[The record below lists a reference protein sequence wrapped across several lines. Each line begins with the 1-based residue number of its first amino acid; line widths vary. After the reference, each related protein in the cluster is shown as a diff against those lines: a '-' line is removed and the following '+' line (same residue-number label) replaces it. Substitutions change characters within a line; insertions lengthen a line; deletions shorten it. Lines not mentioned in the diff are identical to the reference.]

1 MRFLSRLNTARDNRA
16 VRSRVDR
23 ITRQSRRIE
32 WSPKMEV
39 KMFALEV
46 PASAINVESRDVV
59 VSVDVAAIPHDV
71 LRQVLAHG
79 IKQKVADAASGVVGQ
94 LWLEV
99 KGKDAP
105 KPSRDQL
112 RDFAEGHEKA
122 VKDATLAAMQ
132 KAVDAMMAGQWQVRV
147 AGDGTSTKWTD
158 EQALALDIA
167 KAALKAVFVAA
178 LSKAKPGAKATAADF
193 VALSP
198 KVAAFFKANE
208 SRPTWDDKAVMAW
221 IKAQAEKEVNPR
233 DIMAEARDE
242 LARRNAAAADMSA
255 ITAMDELLAG
265 L

>member
-1 MRFLSRLNTARDNRA
+1 MS
-16 VRSRVDR
+16 V
-23 ITRQSRRIE
+23 E
-32 WSPKMEV
+32 
-39 KMFALEV
+39 MFKLEV
-46 PASAINVESRDVV
+46 PATTINVESRDVIV
-59 VSVDVAAIPHDV
+59 PIDLGKIPHDV
-71 LRQVLAHG
+71 LRQVIAHG

-132 KAVDAMMAGQWQVRV
+132 KACDALLAGQWQVRV
-147 AGDGTSTKWTD
+147 AGDGTSSKWTD

-167 KAALKAVFVAA
+167 RDVLKAMFTAALA
-178 LSKAKPGAKATAADF
+178 KAKPGTKATAAEF

-208 SRPTWDDKAVMAW
+208 SRPTWDDKAIMAW
-221 IKAQAEKEVNPR
+221 IGKQAESKAR
-233 DIMAEARDE
+233 DYMAEAREE
-242 LARRNAAAADMSA
+242 LARRAAATPALADM
-255 ITAMDELLAG
+255 DDLLG
-265 L
+265 DL

>member
-1 MRFLSRLNTARDNRA
+1 MT
-16 VRSRVDR
+16 
-23 ITRQSRRIE
+23 IE
-32 WSPKMEV
+32 
-39 KMFALEV
+39 MFKLDV
-46 PASAINVESRDVV
+46 PATSINVESRDVIV
-59 VSVDVAAIPHDV
+59 PVDVAKIPHDV

-112 RDFAEGHEKA
+112 RDFAESHDKA

-167 KAALKAVFVAA
+167 RQTLRTVFVAA
-178 LSKAKPGAKATAADF
+178 LAKAKPGAKPTAAEF

-221 IKAQAEKEVNPR
+221 IAKQADTEGGR
-233 DIMAEARDE
+233 DFMAEAREE
-242 LARRNAAAADMSA
+242 LARRQAAAGDVA
-255 ITAMDELLAG
+255 AMDDLLAD